1 MGHNDPVPQSWPDPS
16 PRVCELMRLG
26 AEMVLDPRAEWLEEL
41 HVAALSGQRVREI
54 ADDPVLRENSRRANL
69 ANLLHWATAN
79 VRAPGRRVPASV
91 SAEALD
97 TARDLVRRGLD
108 ESALDSYRTAQN
120 VAWRRWMEIC
130 FELTADPGELREL
143 LDVSSRSISTF
154 LDDTLAAVSAR
165 MQAEREELTRGTQA
179 ERRAAVALLLEGA
192 PISRG
197 RAQEQLGYRLAGP
210 QLAAV
215 VWSSAGNPWQALEEA
230 AEVVVHACGASHR
243 LTVVAGAGTR
253 WLWVPAAEV
262 PPAER
267 IGDQLAALPEVRVA
281 LGRPGTDVDGFRRSH
296 LDALTAQRMLAR
308 LTSPRQV
315 ARFADVHLVAL
326 LTQDPALADEFVAD
340 TLGDLASAGEDI
352 RDVVLTYLHEQ
363 CNTSRTAERLYAHRN
378 TVIRRLA
385 RADDLLPRPLAGNVV
400 DVAAALEVLRWR
412 GRPSAFG

>member
-1 MGHNDPVPQSWPDPS
+1 
-16 PRVCELMRLG
+16 MRAG
-26 AEMVLDPRAEWLEEL
+26 AEIALDPRAEWIEEM
-41 HVAALSGQRVREI
+41 HAAALSGERMREI
-54 ADDPVLRENSRRANL
+54 AEDPVLRENARRVNL
-69 ANLLHWATAN
+69 ANLLHWASAN
-79 VRAPGRRVPASV
+79 VRRPGRRVPANV

-130 FELTADPGELREL
+130 FELTSDPEELRDL

-192 PISRG
+192 PISRD
-197 RAQEQLGYRLAGP
+197 RAQAQLGYRLVGP

-215 VWSSAGNPWQALEEA
+215 VWSSAGNPWHQLEEA
-230 AEVVVHACGASHR
+230 AEVVVHACGAPHR
-243 LTVVAGAGTR
+243 LTVVAGAGTL
-253 WLWVPAAEV
+253 WLWVPADKV
-262 PPAER
+262 PPPER
-267 IGDQLAALPEVRVA
+267 VGAHLTELPEVRVA
-281 LGRPGTDVDGFRRSH
+281 LGRPGMDVDGFRRSH
-296 LDALTAQRMLAR
+296 LDALTVQRMLAR

-315 ARFADVHLVAL
+315 ARFTDVHLVAL

-340 TLGDLASAGEDI
+340 TLGDLAVADEDV
-352 RDVVLTYLHEQ
+352 RTVVRTYLREQ
-363 CNTSRTAERLYAHRN
+363 CNTSRTADRLYAHRN

-385 RADDLLPRPLAGNVV
+385 RAEELLPRRLADNAV
-400 DVAAALEVLRWR
+400 DVAAALEVLHWR
-412 GRPSAFG
+412 GRTPGSP